1 VILRQALPGS
11 LPTPVTL
18 AVVKPVDA
26 TGPEQFE
33 IVLKPDAGWRSLQ
46 LASIWQYR
54 DLLSLLVWRDF
65 VSKYKQTILGP
76 LWFIIQPLSMTL
88 VFTVIF
94 GKVAG
99 LSTDGVPPVLFYLC
113 GQLGWN
119 YFAQN
124 FSSNSATFVAN
135 AGLFGKVYFPRLVVP
150 LAALVSNLF
159 AFLIQAATFACFY
172 IYFKYGRGAP
182 GFGMDW
188 HVILLPLLVL
198 QTAILSLGVGLVI
211 SALTAKYR
219 DLTHVTALLIQVWM
233 YATPV
238 IYPLSAFPPQWRW
251 VALLNPMTPIVEG
264 FRLLLL
270 GVGTVQPV
278 DVISSVAITAV
289 VTVGGLLLFGRI
301 EKTFVDIV

>member
-1 VILRQALPGS
+1 MH
-11 LPTPVTL
+11 
-18 AVVKPVDA
+18 KPVEA
-26 TGPEQFE
+26 TRPAPFE
-33 IVLKPDAGWRSLQ
+33 IVLRPDAGWRSLE
-46 LASIWQYR
+46 LAGIWQYR

-76 LWFIIQPLSMTL
+76 LWFVIQPLCMTL

-99 LSTDGVPPVLFYLC
+99 LSTDGLPPVLFYLC

-124 FSSNSATFVAN
+124 FSSNSSTFVAN
-135 AGLFGKVYFPRLVVP
+135 AGLFGKVYFPRLIVP

-159 AFLIQAATFACFY
+159 AFTIQVATFVVFY
-172 IYFKYGRGAP
+172 SYFKFVRGAG

-198 QTAILSLGVGLVI
+198 QTAVLSLGVGLVM
-211 SALTAKYR
+211 SSLTAKYR
-219 DLTHVTALLIQVWM
+219 DLTHLSGLLIQVWM

-238 IYPLSAFPPQWRW
+238 IYPLSEFPLEWRW
-251 VALLNPMTPIVEG
+251 VAALNPMTPIVEA

-270 GVGTVQPV
+270 GVGTVEPFHV
-278 DVISSVAITAV
+278 VCSIVTTAV
-289 VTVGGLLLFGRI
+289 VTIAGLMLFSRF
-301 EKTFVDIV
+301 ERTFVDIV